1 MTNDRYKIFVEQ
13 LRDGH
18 SEALD
23 ESFAPEFLDVN
34 ERDLKFTDPVAIQGE
49 AYLADDTLVLHVD
62 LKTYA
67 TIPCSICN
75 EPVKTPVEIQGFYHA
90 VPIDDIKGGIYNFQE
105 ILRET
110 ILLETPALSECN
122 QGKCP
127 QRKALE
133 QYLKKESSEGKGG
146 QAEEGYR
153 PFADFDFDEKKKKL
167 KD

>member
-75 EPVKTPVEIQGFYHA
+75 EPVKTPV
-90 VPIDDIKGGIYNFQE
+90 DIKGGIYNFQE